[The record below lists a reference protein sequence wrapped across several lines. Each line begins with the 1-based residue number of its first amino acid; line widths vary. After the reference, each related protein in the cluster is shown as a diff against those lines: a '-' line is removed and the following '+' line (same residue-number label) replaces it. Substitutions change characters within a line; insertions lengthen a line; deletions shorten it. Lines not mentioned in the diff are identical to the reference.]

1 VFVNLLALDL
11 FNASYVH
18 IELARSQG
26 LVLLQ
31 TVAFFAPLV
40 LQLHQHPLLPA
51 CQLQR
56 VSALLAHPPIVP
68 AQHCAMRG

>member
-1 VFVNLLALDL
+1 VNLLALDL
-11 FNASYVH
+11 FDASHVL
-18 IELARSQG
+18 IKLSRTQG

-51 CQLQR
+51 CQL
-56 VSALLAHPPIVP
+56 
-68 AQHCAMRG
+68 